1 MNSDSYIRIY
11 NLKITSLTVYVFI
24 ILEVKMR
31 KEQVITRMK
40 EDCLVAVV
48 RAKNKEQ
55 GEKVID
61 AIIAGG
67 INFIEITMTMDEGNP
82 VEFIQFMSEK
92 YRSNE
97 KVVIGAGTVLDP
109 ETARAVILAGAN
121 YVVSPGLNVDTI
133 KLCNRYRIPMLPG
146 VMSPTE
152 AITALESGCDII
164 KVFPGN
170 IVGPGAIS
178 SFKGPLPQGDF
189 MPSGGVD
196 VDNVDKW
203 LKAGACAVGTGSS
216 LTKGAATGD
225 FAAITEKAKE
235 FVEAVAAARK

>member
-1 MNSDSYIRIY
+1 
-11 NLKITSLTVYVFI
+11 
-24 ILEVKMR
+24 MR
-31 KEQVITRMK
+31 KEQVLTRMK

-61 AIIAGG
+61 AIVAGG
-67 INFIEITMTMDEGNP
+67 INFIEITMTIDEGNP
-82 VEFIQFMSEK
+82 VEFIQFMADK
-92 YRSNE
+92 YRNND

-121 YVVSPGLNVDTI
+121 YVVSPGLNVETI
-133 KLCNRYRIPMLPG
+133 KLCNRYRVPMLPG

-152 AITALESGCDII
+152 AITALEAGCDII

-170 IVGPGAIS
+170 VVGPGAIS

-203 LKAGACAVGTGSS
+203 IKAGACAVGTGSS
-216 LTKGAATGD
+216 LTKGAKTGD
-225 FAAITEKAKE
+225 FAAVTAKARE
-235 FVEAVAAARK
+235 FVDAVAAARK

>member
-1 MNSDSYIRIY
+1 
-11 NLKITSLTVYVFI
+11 
-24 ILEVKMR
+24 MR
-31 KEQVITRMK
+31 KEQVLTRMK

-61 AIIAGG
+61 AIVAGG

-82 VEFIQFMSEK
+82 VEFIQFMADK
-92 YRSNE
+92 YRNND

-121 YVVSPGLNVDTI
+121 YVVSPGLNVETI
-133 KLCNRYRIPMLPG
+133 KLCNRYRVPMLPG

-152 AITALESGCDII
+152 AITALEAGCDII

-170 IVGPGAIS
+170 VVGPGAIS

-203 LKAGACAVGTGSS
+203 IKAGACAVGTGSS
-216 LTKGAATGD
+216 LTKGAKTGD
-225 FAAITEKAKE
+225 FAAVTAK
-235 FVEAVAAARK
+235 AARK

>member
-1 MNSDSYIRIY
+1 
-11 NLKITSLTVYVFI
+11 
-24 ILEVKMR
+24 MR
-31 KEQVITRMK
+31 KEQVLTRMK

-61 AIIAGG
+61 AIVAGG

-92 YRSNE
+92 YRNNE
-97 KVVIGAGTVLDP
+97 KIVIGAGTVLDP

-121 YVVSPGLNVDTI
+121 YVVSPGLNVETI
-133 KLCNRYRIPMLPG
+133 KLCNRYRVPMLPG

-152 AITALESGCDII
+152 AITALEAGCDII

-170 IVGPGAIS
+170 VVGPGAIS

-216 LTKGAATGD
+216 LTKGAKTGD
-225 FAAITEKAKE
+225 FAAVTAKARE

>member
-1 MNSDSYIRIY
+1 
-11 NLKITSLTVYVFI
+11 
-24 ILEVKMR
+24 MR
-31 KEQVITRMK
+31 KEQVLTRMK

-61 AIIAGG
+61 AIVAGG

-82 VEFIQFMSEK
+82 VEFIQFMAEK
-92 YRSNE
+92 YRNNE

-121 YVVSPGLNVDTI
+121 YVVSPGLNVETI
-133 KLCNRYRIPMLPG
+133 KLCNRYRVPMLPG

-170 IVGPGAIS
+170 VVGPGAIS

-203 LKAGACAVGTGSS
+203 IKAGACAVGTGSS
-216 LTKGAATGD
+216 LTKGAKTGD
-225 FAAITEKAKE
+225 FAAVTAKARE

>member
-1 MNSDSYIRIY
+1 
-11 NLKITSLTVYVFI
+11 
-24 ILEVKMR
+24 MR
-31 KEQVITRMK
+31 KEQVLTRMK

-61 AIIAGG
+61 AIVAGG

-82 VEFIQFMSEK
+82 VEFIQFMADK
-92 YRSNE
+92 YRNND

-121 YVVSPGLNVDTI
+121 YVVSPGLNVETI
-133 KLCNRYRIPMLPG
+133 RLCNRYRVPMLPG

-152 AITALESGCDII
+152 AVTALEAGCDII

-170 IVGPGAIS
+170 VVGPGAIS

-203 LKAGACAVGTGSS
+203 IKAGACAVGTGSS
-216 LTKGAATGD
+216 LTKGAKTGD
-225 FAAITEKAKE
+225 FAAVTAKARE

>member
-1 MNSDSYIRIY
+1 
-11 NLKITSLTVYVFI
+11 
-24 ILEVKMR
+24 MR

-55 GEKVID
+55 GEKIID
-61 AIIAGG
+61 AVIAGG

-92 YRSNE
+92 YRGNE

-133 KLCNRYRIPMLPG
+133 KLCNRYRVPMLPG

-152 AITALESGCDII
+152 AITALEAGCDII

-170 IVGPGAIS
+170 VVGPGAIS

-216 LTKGAATGD
+216 LTKGAKTGD
-225 FAAITEKAKE
+225 FAAVTAKARE

>member
-1 MNSDSYIRIY
+1 
-11 NLKITSLTVYVFI
+11 
-24 ILEVKMR
+24 MR

-67 INFIEITMTMDEGNP
+67 INFIEITMTMDEGNS

-170 IVGPGAIS
+170 VVGPGAIS

-216 LTKGAATGD
+216 LTKGAKTGD
-225 FAAITEKAKE
+225 FAAVTEKARE

>member
-1 MNSDSYIRIY
+1 
-11 NLKITSLTVYVFI
+11 
-24 ILEVKMR
+24 MR
-31 KEQVITRMK
+31 KEQVLTRMK

-82 VEFIQFMSEK
+82 VEFIQFMADK
-92 YRSNE
+92 YRNND

-121 YVVSPGLNVDTI
+121 YVVSPGLNVETI
-133 KLCNRYRIPMLPG
+133 KLCNRYRVPMLPG

-152 AITALESGCDII
+152 AITALEAGCDII

-170 IVGPGAIS
+170 VVGLGAIS

-203 LKAGACAVGTGSS
+203 IKAGACAVGTGSS
-216 LTKGAATGD
+216 LTKGAKTGD
-225 FAAITEKAKE
+225 FAAVTAKARE

>member
-1 MNSDSYIRIY
+1 MIRIYEY

-133 KLCNRYRIPMLPG
+133 KLCNRYRVPMLPG

-170 IVGPGAIS
+170 VVGPGAIS

-216 LTKGAATGD
+216 LTKGAKTGD

-235 FVEAVAAARK
+235 FVEAVAVARK

>member
-1 MNSDSYIRIY
+1 
-11 NLKITSLTVYVFI
+11 
-24 ILEVKMR
+24 MR
-31 KEQVITRMK
+31 KEQVLTRMK

-61 AIIAGG
+61 AIVAGG

-82 VEFIQFMSEK
+82 VEFIQFMADK
-92 YRSNE
+92 YRNND

-121 YVVSPGLNVDTI
+121 YVVSPGLNVETI
-133 KLCNRYRIPMLPG
+133 KLCNRYRVPMLPG

-152 AITALESGCDII
+152 AITALEAGCDII

-170 IVGPGAIS
+170 VVGPGAIS

-203 LKAGACAVGTGSS
+203 IKAGACAVGTGSS
-216 LTKGAATGD
+216 LTKGAKTGD
-225 FAAITEKAKE
+225 FAAVTAKARG

>member
-1 MNSDSYIRIY
+1 
-11 NLKITSLTVYVFI
+11 
-24 ILEVKMR
+24 MR

-61 AIIAGG
+61 AVIAGG

-92 YRSNE
+92 YRNNE
-97 KVVIGAGTVLDP
+97 RIVIGAGTVLDP

-133 KLCNRYRIPMLPG
+133 KLCNRYRVPILPG

-152 AITALESGCDII
+152 AITALEAGCDII

-170 IVGPGAIS
+170 VVGPGAIS

-216 LTKGAATGD
+216 LTKGAKTGD
-225 FAAITEKAKE
+225 FAAVTAKARE

>member
-170 IVGPGAIS
+170 VVGPGAIS

-225 FAAITEKAKE
+225 FAAVTEKAME